1 MLPPAHR
8 DPEDDVMDGFDLPE
22 PSAPPLPPPP
32 SPPPQGRRMMEHRQP
47 QPERFDIGYD
57 TAGDGEIPAP
67 SSNGIASAISRGASN
82 GANSLAASLGAGAV
96 HAVTYIGAAGATA
109 VVKGIANGLSHYATG
124 VNPLSVPDDDE
135 EEPDQSAEPLRPF
148 PKAKAQAKSKPSPHP
163 FPAPAR
169 PFVDIRPYNGGVFDV
184 SSEEEAPGAAAAARR
199 PRNRGGLA
207 NRDLRFARETLAAD
221 PNLGRRRG

>member
-1 MLPPAHR
+1 MT
-8 DPEDDVMDGFDLPE
+8 E
-22 PSAPPLPPPP
+22 P
-32 SPPPQGRRMMEHRQP
+32 QTEH
-47 QPERFDIGYD
+47 FDIGYD
-57 TAGDGEIPAP
+57 TADDGEIPAP
-67 SSNGIASAISRGASN
+67 SSNCIASAISRGASN

-109 VVKGIANGLSHYATG
+109 VVKSIANGLFHYATG

-148 PKAKAQAKSKPSPHP
+148 PKAKAKSKPSPHP

-184 SSEEEAPGAAAAARR
+184 SSEEEAPGPAAAARR

-207 NRDLRFARETLAAD
+207 NRDLKFARETLAAD
-221 PNLGRRRG
+221 PTLGRRRG

>member
-1 MLPPAHR
+1 
-8 DPEDDVMDGFDLPE
+8 
-22 PSAPPLPPPP
+22 
-32 SPPPQGRRMMEHRQP
+32 MEHRQP

-57 TAGDGEIPAP
+57 TADDGEIPAP

-124 VNPLSVPDDDE
+124 VNPLSVPDNDE
-135 EEPDQSAEPLRPF
+135 EEPDRSAEPLRPF
-148 PKAKAQAKSKPSPHP
+148 PEAKAQARSSPHP

-169 PFVDIRPYNGGVFDV
+169 QFVPVAPYSGRVFDV
-184 SSEEEAPGAAAAARR
+184 SSEEEAPAPAAAARR

-221 PNLGRRRG
+221 PGLGRRRG